1 MSSSKNEFILLRK
14 IIGAFETQFAYLGIR
29 ISSRKF
35 VINILLFAF
44 MASVISTIFTS
55 LFLQWPYYMV
65 VIGFFVT
72 FALVLGGVYLF
83 LDLQAEGRGK
93 QVERVLP
100 DALQLVASNIKSGLT
115 TERALLMS
123 ARPEFGPLEIELKRV
138 STRILSGV
146 PVEKA
151 ILEIPHHIKSTLVER
166 TTWLLARGISSGG
179 EIADLLL
186 QLSRNLRTQLSLQS
200 EAHASI
206 SIYIILIFFSAAFGG
221 PALYAVSSFIVEVM
235 DSQISSQPQIDSAAL
250 GAAAGRSGALGSFVG
265 GKSQLIKP
273 DFVIFFCQ
281 IMLFIGGFFASL
293 ILGSIATGKE
303 KDGVKYM
310 PVVMLCSFG
319 LFYMIRAVLHS
330 AFGTL
335 LLGA

>member
-1 MSSSKNEFILLRK
+1 MKTRSNVPFFGGILE
-14 IIGAFETQFAYLGIR
+14 AFEQQFAYLGMR

-35 VINILLFAF
+35 VINIVLFAF
-44 MASVISTIFTS
+44 ILSVISTVLTS
-55 LFLQWPYYMV
+55 VVFQWPFFLVIIGFFITFAV
-65 VIGFFVT
+65 VIGGIY
-72 FALVLGGVYLF
+72 LV

-100 DALQLVASNIKSGLT
+100 DALQLIASNIKSGLT

-123 ARPEFGPLEIELKRV
+123 ARPEFGPLEVELKRV
-138 STRILSGV
+138 STRILAGV

-151 ILEIPHHIKSTLVER
+151 IMEIPKHIKSRLVER

-179 EIADLLL
+179 EIADLLM
-186 QLSRNLRTQLSLQS
+186 QLSRNLRTQLALQS

-235 DSQISSQPQIDSAAL
+235 ASQASTSTVDPSAI
-250 GAAAGRSGALGSFVG
+250 AAAGSRFGGMSSFVG
-265 GKSQLIKP
+265 GESSIIDP
-273 DFVIFFCQ
+273 EFVIMFAQ
-281 IMLFIGGFFASL
+281 IMLLIGGLFASL
-293 ILGSIATGKE
+293 ILGAISTGKE
-303 KDGVKYM
+303 KDGIRYI
-310 PVVMLCSFG
+310 PVLLFFSFG
-319 LFYMIRAVLHS
+319 LFYLIRLVLVG

-335 LLGA
+335 LLGK